1 MSLNMSLN
9 RSFIFGLALLSSL
22 GAIGCKQSPK
32 VSHISGNVTFKG
44 EPVPAG
50 YITFTPDVAAG
61 TLGQV
66 VGFQIQN
73 GKYDSA
79 SNDPPG
85 LVPGKYKVRIGGFDG
100 KRIPMWGQ
108 GKQIFNPVEDQCEV
122 PTGETTKDFE
132 VPASAGQNVRIEPT
146 ADT

>member
-1 MSLNMSLN
+1 MSWIE
-9 RSFIFGLALLSSL
+9 RCITGLAIVSSL
-22 GAIGCKQSPK
+22 WAIGCDRAPK

-44 EPVPAG
+44 QPVPAG

-66 VGFQIQN
+66 VGFQIKD

-79 SNDPPG
+79 TNVPPG
-85 LVPGKYKVRIGGFDG
+85 LVPGKYTVRIGGFDG

-108 GKQIFNPVEDQCEV
+108 GKQIFKP
-122 PTGETTKDFE
+122 
-132 VPASAGQNVRIEPT
+132 S
-146 ADT
+146 

>member
-1 MSLNMSLN
+1 MKSYTNHVSSLTLLLCCCMSL
-9 RSFIFGLALLSSL
+9 
-22 GAIGCKQSPK
+22 GCNPGPK
-32 VSHISGNVTFKG
+32 VSQISGTVTFKG
-44 EPVPAG
+44 QPVPAG

-79 SNDPPG
+79 TNVPPG
-85 LVPGKYKVRIGGFDG
+85 LPPGKYMVRIGGFDG

-108 GKQIFNPVEDQCEV
+108 GKQIFNPVDDQCDV
-122 PTGETTKDFE
+122 PEGSTTRDFE

>member
-1 MSLNMSLN
+1 MKFYSNHVAILVLMACC
-9 RSFIFGLALLSSL
+9 FAL
-22 GAIGCKQSPK
+22 GCSQGPK
-32 VSHISGNVTFKG
+32 VAQISGTVTFKG
-44 EPVPAG
+44 QPVPAG
-50 YITFTPDVAAG
+50 YITFTPDVGAG

-79 SNDPPG
+79 TNVPPG
-85 LVPGKYKVRIGGFDG
+85 LPPGKYMVRIGGFDG

-108 GKQIFNPVEDQCEV
+108 GKQIFNPVDDQCDV
-122 PTGETTKDFE
+122 PDGSTTRDFE

>member
-1 MSLNMSLN
+1 MSLIQRCIYNLAIL
-9 RSFIFGLALLSSL
+9 SFVC
-22 GAIGCKQSPK
+22 AIGCTPVPK
-32 VSHISGNVTFKG
+32 VTHISGNVTFKG

-79 SNDPPG
+79 TNVPPG
-85 LVPGKYKVRIGGFDG
+85 LAPGKYKVRIGGFDG

-108 GKQIFNPVEDQCEV
+108 GKQIFNPIEDQCDV
-122 PTGETTKDFE
+122 PEGETTRDFE
-132 VPASAGQNVRIEPT
+132 VPASAGQNVKIEPT